1 MNETLHAVN
10 VKKLLEDEGIKEAI
24 KQYKAKGYVDTDM
37 PNGYVNINNSLLDI
51 EAKGAVKTTHFAGA
65 LKFMKSGEKVT
76 RPSLKGNSIYLEDS
90 QFYMIANSHKF
101 DESHYIYKF
110 TSDDLL
116 AEDWFISDYD
126 YK

>member
-24 KQYKAKGYVDTDM
+24 KNYKNGYIDTDI
-37 PNGYVNINNSLLDI
+37 VSRETSNNLLEI
-51 EAKGAVKTTHFAGA
+51 GAKGAVKTTHFAGA

-90 QFYMIANSHKF
+90 QFYMIVNSHKF

-126 YK
+126 YE